1 MSIFARSAQCL
12 RFGAELVELMLLAG
26 QEGKT
31 LLYYYCQAM
40 GIMGRAN
47 LERQKS
53 ARLSRWDIRR

>member
-40 GIMGRAN
+40 GIRAN
-47 LERQKS
+47 LGRQKS